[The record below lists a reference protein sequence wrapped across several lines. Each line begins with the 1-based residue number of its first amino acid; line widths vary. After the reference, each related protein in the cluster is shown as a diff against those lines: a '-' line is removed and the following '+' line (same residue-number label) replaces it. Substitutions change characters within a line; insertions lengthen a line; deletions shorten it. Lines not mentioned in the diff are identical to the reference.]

1 MTDTTNMTETTE
13 TPAEGKKKP
22 GRPATYDAEV
32 FCQALREVHASGGD
46 VSALASRLGMSKVK
60 VNQISAHL
68 RNKGEDLPR
77 FKRGRRPGQK
87 SALKVE
93 VSSET
98 SDNSTSDLA

>member
-1 MTDTTNMTETTE
+1 MTDTTNTTDRTE
-13 TPAEGKKKP
+13 TPVEGKKKA

-32 FCQALREVHASGGD
+32 FCQALREVHAAGGD
-46 VSALASRLGMSKVK
+46 VAALAERLGMPKTK

-87 SALKVE
+87 SAPKAE

-98 SDNSTSDLA
+98 TETLAPESA